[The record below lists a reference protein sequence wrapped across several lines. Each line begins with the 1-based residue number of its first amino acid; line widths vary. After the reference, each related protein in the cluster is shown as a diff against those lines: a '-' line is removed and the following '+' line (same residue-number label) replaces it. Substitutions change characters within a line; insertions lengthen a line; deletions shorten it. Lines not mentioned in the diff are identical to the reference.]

1 MFNSMIDLTNKEVV
15 RDLIESCNKGNRKSQ
30 ELLYKTFYGKMLAVC
45 MRYSRNREEAQDVLH
60 DGLIKVFSKL
70 SSFENKGSFEG
81 WVRRIIVNVAID
93 FVRSRKDF
101 YIKQEQEFLLD
112 DIVDD
117 TDNNTEIESL
127 RKLRAETIIELMQK
141 LSPAYRMVFNLFAVE
156 NMQHKEIA
164 ETLNISIGTS
174 KSNLAKAKVK
184 LKELIEKNRDKLDYE

>member
-1 MFNSMIDLTNKEVV
+1 MINLTNKDDVK
-15 RDLIESCNKGNRKSQ
+15 DLVESCIKGNRKSQ
-30 ELLYKTFYGKMLAVC
+30 ELLYKTFYGKMLVVC

-70 SSFENKGSFEG
+70 KSFENKGSFEG

-93 FVRSRKDF
+93 RVRSRKDF
-101 YIKQEQEFLLD
+101 YINEEQEFLLD
-112 DIVDD
+112 NIVD
-117 TDNNTEIESL
+117 ESDDVAEL
-127 RKLRAETIIELMQK
+127 EKIKKMNAETIIELMQK
-141 LSPAYRMVFNLFAVE
+141 LSPSYRAVLNLFAVE

-184 LKELIEKNRDKLDYE
+184 LKELLEQYRDKLEYE

>member
-1 MFNSMIDLTNKEVV
+1 MINLTNKDDVK
-15 RDLIESCNKGNRKSQ
+15 DLVESCIKGNRKSQ
-30 ELLYKTFYGKMLAVC
+30 ELLYKSFYGKMLVVC

-70 SSFENKGSFEG
+70 KSFENKGSFEG

-93 FVRSRKDF
+93 HVRSRKDF
-101 YIKQEQEFLLD
+101 YINEEQEFLLD
-112 DIVDD
+112 NIVD
-117 TDNNTEIESL
+117 ESDDVAEL
-127 RKLRAETIIELMQK
+127 EKIKKMNAETIIGLMQK
-141 LSPAYRMVFNLFAVE
+141 LSPSYRAVFNLFAVE

-184 LKELIEKNRDKLDYE
+184 LKELIEKYRDKLEYE

>member
-1 MFNSMIDLTNKEVV
+1 MIDLTNKEVV
-15 RDLIESCNKGNRKSQ
+15 KDLVDSCIKGNRKSQ

-45 MRYSRNREEAQDVLH
+45 MRYSRNKEEAQDVLH
-60 DGLIKVFSKL
+60 DGLIKVFMKL
-70 SSFENKGSFEG
+70 KSFENKGSFEG
-81 WVRRIIVNVAID
+81 WVRRIIVNSAID
-93 FVRSRKDF
+93 SVRTRKDF
-101 YIKQEQEFLLD
+101 YIKEEQEFLID

-117 TDNNTEIESL
+117 SDKTEELEKIQ
-127 RKLRAETIIELMQK
+127 RMKAETLIGLMQK

-184 LKELIEKNRDKLDYE
+184 LKELVEQHRNEFEYE

>member
-1 MFNSMIDLTNKEVV
+1 MIDLTNKEVV
-15 RDLIESCNKGNRKSQ
+15 KDLIESCIKGNRKSQ

-93 FVRSRKDF
+93 CVRSRKDF
-101 YIKQEQEFLLD
+101 FIKEEQEFLLV

-117 TDNNTEIESL
+117 TDNNAEIEKL
-127 RKLRAETIIELMQK
+127 RKMRAETIIELMQK
-141 LSPAYRMVFNLFAVE
+141 LPSSYRMVFNLFAVE

>member
-1 MFNSMIDLTNKEVV
+1 MINLTNKDDVK
-15 RDLIESCNKGNRKSQ
+15 DLVESCIKGNRKSQ
-30 ELLYKTFYGKMLAVC
+30 ELLYKTFYGKMLVVC

-70 SSFENKGSFEG
+70 KSFENKGSFEG

-93 FVRSRKDF
+93 RVRSRKDF
-101 YIKQEQEFLLD
+101 YINEEQEFLLD
-112 DIVDD
+112 NIVD
-117 TDNNTEIESL
+117 ESDDVAEL
-127 RKLRAETIIELMQK
+127 EKIKKMKAETIIELMQK
-141 LSPAYRMVFNLFAVE
+141 LSPSYRAVLNLFAVE

-184 LKELIEKNRDKLDYE
+184 LKELLEQYRDKLEYE

>member
-1 MFNSMIDLTNKEVV
+1 MIDLTNKEVV
-15 RDLIESCNKGNRKSQ
+15 KDLIESCNRGNRKSQ
-30 ELLYKTFYGKMLAVC
+30 ELLYKMFYGKMLAVC
-45 MRYSRNREEAQDVLH
+45 MRYSRNREEAQDILH

-117 TDNNTEIESL
+117 TNNNAEIESL
-127 RKLRAETIIELMQK
+127 RKMRAETIIELMQK
-141 LSPAYRMVFNLFAVE
+141 LSPAYRTVFNLFAVE

-184 LKELIEKNRDKLDYE
+184 LKELVEQYRGKFEYE